1 MIKPT
6 VLVTGATGKTGSAV
20 VAKLRGLDFPVRALV
35 HRLDHRSQRLG
46 ALGAEIV
53 VGDFLEPQSIRSAM
67 AGARRVYFCY
77 PPQGDRLLEAA
88 SNIAVAARDEGI
100 EALVNMSQLPAREN
114 ASSPLTRQHWLS
126 EQVFDWAGIGAAHV
140 RPTFFAEMLYLLN
153 GTTIAEEG
161 KIYLP
166 FGEVGHA
173 PVTVEDVAE
182 VVADMLAE
190 PEQHV
195 GHRHVLTGPETM
207 TIDQMAEVLTQELGA
222 PVTYVDLPID
232 RWRQALTEEA
242 KLPPFL
248 VNHLTSVA
256 KEHQQ
261 GVFNVQT
268 ETVERLSGQP
278 PQSLRAFV
286 RAHRAA
292 FGSRPRVQTHG

>member
-114 ASSPLTRQHWLS
+114 ASSPLTLKIMLGVALS
-126 EQVFDWAGIGAAHV
+126 AVPAVIVYQAWSYRLFSGSLD
-140 RPTFFAEMLYLLN
+140 
-153 GTTIAEEG
+153 
-161 KIYLP
+161 
-166 FGEVGHA
+166 
-173 PVTVEDVAE
+173 EDV
-182 VVADMLAE
+182 
-190 PEQHV
+190 
-195 GHRHVLTGPETM
+195 
-207 TIDQMAEVLTQELGA
+207 
-222 PVTYVDLPID
+222 
-232 RWRQALTEEA
+232 
-242 KLPPFL
+242 
-248 VNHLTSVA
+248 TS
-256 KEHQQ
+256 E
-261 GVFNVQT
+261 GY
-268 ETVERLSGQP
+268 
-278 PQSLRAFV
+278 
-286 RAHRAA
+286 
-292 FGSRPRVQTHG
+292 